1 MFPTLTKWN
10 GLPGLLMPI
19 AVKPNRASATWEP
32 EHQNVITSALLN
44 THPYSAVQLCN
55 TTHVVSLKITPVL
68 ICRG

>member
-32 EHQNVITSALLN
+32 EHQNVITSAL
-44 THPYSAVQLCN
+44 
-55 TTHVVSLKITPVL
+55 VS
-68 ICRG
+68 

>member
-32 EHQNVITSALLN
+32 EHHGEIASAPLPCLK
-44 THPYSAVQLCN
+44 YSSLIQLRSDLPLCN
-55 TTHVVSLKITPVL
+55 
-68 ICRG
+68 R